1 MQGKFGSFKN
11 LNRGRTDMLEELD
24 DVIIAKVLIFIIYE
38 LFNMLSIIK
47 ILTIKK
53 CNIFMSFNLILC
65 KCLK

>member
-38 LFNMLSIIK
+38 LFNMLPIIK

-53 CNIFMSFNLILC
+53 CNIFMSFNIILC